1 MATRG
6 SHGEYTHSA
15 MIGPMPR
22 EYLSLRRRT
31 FFAPLWGF
39 AVVVALGLLS
49 LAVHRLYVDRYP
61 TTLVIVMR
69 HAEKQLDAGADPELS
84 AQGLER
90 ASKLAMSFQGPGH
103 LGGIDAVFI
112 TQWRRSGAT
121 VAPLVAA
128 ARVPVERVQDGDIDG
143 LVRRIDGDYVGRRVL
158 VIAHS
163 DTVPQIVK
171 ALAGGE
177 DVPPIGASEYGTTYV
192 IAKPRFGRANVL
204 RMTLP

>member
-1 MATRG
+1 MR
-6 SHGEYTHSA
+6 
-15 MIGPMPR
+15 
-22 EYLSLRRRT
+22 LRRRT

-39 AVVVALGLLS
+39 AVVVVLGLLA
-49 LAVHRLYVDRYP
+49 LAMHRLYVDRYP

-84 AQGLER
+84 PQGLER
-90 ASKLAMSFQGPGH
+90 AAKLATAVQGPGH
-103 LGGIDAVFI
+103 LGGIDAVFV

-128 ARVPVERVQDGDIDG
+128 THVPIVQVQDDDVEG
-143 LVRRIDGDYVGRRVL
+143 LVRRIDGDYVGQRVL

-171 ALAGGE
+171 ALAGDV

-204 RMTLP
+204 RLTLP

>member
-1 MATRG
+1 
-6 SHGEYTHSA
+6 
-15 MIGPMPR
+15 MIGGMPR
-22 EYLSLRRRT
+22 EYLRLRRRT

-39 AVVVALGLLS
+39 AVVVVLGLLA
-49 LAVHRLYVDRYP
+49 LAMHRLYVDRYP

-84 AQGLER
+84 PQGLER
-90 ASKLAMSFQGPGH
+90 AAKLATAVQGPGH
-103 LGGIDAVFI
+103 LGGIDAVFV

-128 ARVPVERVQDGDIDG
+128 THVPIVQVQDDDVEG
-143 LVRRIDGDYVGRRVL
+143 LVRRIDGDYVGQRVL

-171 ALAGGE
+171 ALAGDV

-204 RMTLP
+204 RLTLP